1 MLENISWTEVRE
13 QFKKKFKKLSKLEK
27 KILPQNVMKRDVRKL
42 KMIISKESGLTDK
55 NIFDK
60 SWIANINRE
69 KRYKLLKIL
78 AKHMKTIAL
87 PSLIKYQKE
96 KHISWAKKYIKFDF
110 FIMILVII
118 VEVMVGLQVS
128 SFIVINRT

>member
-1 MLENISWTEVRE
+1 MSR
-13 QFKKKFKKLSKLEK
+13 LEK
-27 KILPQNVMKRDVRKL
+27 KNLTQNVTKRDVRKI

-60 SWIANINRE
+60 SWIANVRE
-69 KRYKLLKIL
+69 KRCKILKIL

-87 PSLIKYQKE
+87 PSLIKYQK
-96 KHISWAKKYIKFDF
+96 KKDISRAKKYMTFDF
-110 FIMILVII
+110 FTVILVII

-128 SFIVINRT
+128 CFIVINRT